1 MKIFNDNNCG
11 WIDYSNRRKDI
22 KKLEKDLSCDCLI
35 VGAGFTGLSA
45 ARKLGQIRKNKK
57 IRKRFSLRFFD
68 SWSRIYGII
77 SCKKIRPN

>member
-11 WIDYSNRRKDI
+11 WIDYSNRRTDI

-45 ARKLGQIRKNKK
+45 ARKLGQIRKNITKRK
-57 IRKRFSLRFFD
+57 IDNPITVFSNFKYLLN
-68 SWSRIYGII
+68 I
-77 SCKKIRPN
+77 